1 MQMVLVQMQ
10 VLAQTQF
17 FFFFFFIGTTH
28 TLLSVMKEH
37 VLHGYYRTYIE
48 NGILKYLISS
58 TYCVFFFFNYKKD

>member
-1 MQMVLVQMQ
+1 MKCP
-10 VLAQTQF
+10 TI

-58 TYCVFFFFNYKKD
+58 TYCVFFFF